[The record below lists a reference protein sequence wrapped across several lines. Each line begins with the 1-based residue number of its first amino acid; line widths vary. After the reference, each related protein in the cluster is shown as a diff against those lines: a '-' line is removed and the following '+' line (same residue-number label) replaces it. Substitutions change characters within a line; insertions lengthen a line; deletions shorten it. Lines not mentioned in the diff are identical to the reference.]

1 MDIRH
6 RASSA
11 GRDQLPAGPPLPLG
25 NDQGP
30 RGRMT
35 QDGHRPEVII
45 GHPPP
50 FPKISGDSR
59 GFPPNL
65 FLHHFFAASK
75 TTPRP
80 SFGTK
85 NEPKVA
91 PKNTENDKKHAP
103 GRSPRKV
110 SQNTQNIEPTG
121 PWNLRFHMECIAKSL
136 FPRFTQNP
144 SESPKNTPKIKQKS
158 MK

>member
-1 MDIRH
+1 M
-6 RASSA
+6 
-11 GRDQLPAGPPLPLG
+11 PAGPPLPLG

-45 GHPPP
+45 GPRPP
-50 FPKISGDSR
+50 FPKIPGHSR
-59 GFPPNL
+59 GFPQNL
-65 FLHHFFAASK
+65 FLHHFFATSK
-75 TTPRP
+75 TTLRP

-85 NEPKVA
+85 SEPKVA
-91 PKNTENDKKHAP
+91 PKNTENDKKNAP
-103 GRSPRKV
+103 RRSPRKV
-110 SQNTQNIEPTG
+110 PQNTQKVEPRG
-121 PWNLRFHMECIAKSL
+121 PWNLRFHMEGIAKSL

-144 SESPKNTPKIKQKS
+144 SESPKNTPQIKQKS